1 MIENVFILLGILGV
15 FLGVRSFIKAK
26 RKAVQGG
33 CGCNIS
39 HNN

>member
-1 MIENVFILLGILGV
+1 MIEIVFILLGILGV

-26 RKAVQGG
+26 RKASQGG
-33 CGCNIS
+33 CGCKIS